1 MPATARKLAPKPRL
15 RTFYASVLVTRVEEW
30 WVEAESEEE
39 AQALLSTGQGH
50 HAAIGDRVNV
60 EVERL
65 LEGGERDVVGD

>member
-1 MPATARKLAPKPRL
+1 MPATARKFAPRPRL

-39 AQALLSTGQGH
+39 ATALLRAGQGH
-50 HAAIGDRVNV
+50 HAALGERVHV

-65 LEGGERDVVGD
+65 LEGSE

>member
-1 MPATARKLAPKPRL
+1 MPAMARKLAPKPRL

-39 AQALLSTGQGH
+39 ARASLTAGQGH
-50 HAAIGDRVNV
+50 HAALGERVYF

-65 LEGGERDVVGD
+65 LEGGE